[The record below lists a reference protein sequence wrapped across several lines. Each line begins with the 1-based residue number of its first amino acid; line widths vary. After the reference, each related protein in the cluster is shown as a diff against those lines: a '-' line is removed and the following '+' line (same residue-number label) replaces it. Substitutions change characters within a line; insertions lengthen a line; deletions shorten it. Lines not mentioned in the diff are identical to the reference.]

1 MSYTFDTDFS
11 AAGNTNYIVAE
22 GHGFCIHHSAGTTI
36 NMAPTFLR
44 AGTSAHYGIQDG
56 HVRQFLDDRFNAWA
70 AGDAW
75 ANNHLIHIE
84 CVNESAGGDWPVSE
98 HTVDTLVEFLANKC
112 RELNYPRLDVGETL
126 FGHKDFYNTYCM
138 PVDET
143 ELLTPQGWKLLR
155 DINVGD
161 TVAAARMDDLGIV
174 WSHVRAKVK
183 DYVSDCWL
191 SRDFEATADHR
202 VLHYG
207 QTDNERVSP
216 WKEICGCTNKVVT
229 NQNYIPNA
237 GRVYGE
243 GLPLTD
249 AELELI
255 IAVQA
260 DGHYS
265 RDSRVLTDNVC
276 SVRFHLSKKRKIER
290 LIALLDECGIRYTVN
305 LKKDGTTDINCN
317 KALYHLAERYLDNKT
332 FTFKMLKMNRHQ
344 CVLFLDRI
352 LDWDGCRAGNYYCS
366 YDARNRDVVCAVAAT
381 SMVGVKVTGN
391 NVYLKSVRRCVNNGG
406 VKRRKQKTVS
416 CVTVDTGFI
425 LVRQHGRTTITGNC
439 PGQLYDRLGEIAARV
454 NAMLG
459 SGDWQPAPLPD
470 VPVTQD
476 VPPIKYRVYSER
488 QGWLPEMH
496 NRYDTGGS
504 GDNYGGDGSPILYL
518 AMDFPGW
525 YRVCTE
531 RQGWLDP
538 VTQYNVDDLENG
550 CAGDGS
556 PITMVECYYE
566 TPDPDATGYVRIRYA
581 VANVGCGFFAEMED
595 TIPDEYGDTHAGN
608 GGRISAF
615 YAYPL
620 KV

>member
-126 FGHKDFYNTYCM
+126 FGHKDFFNTY
-138 PVDET
+138 
-143 ELLTPQGWKLLR
+143 
-155 DINVGD
+155 
-161 TVAAARMDDLGIV
+161 
-174 WSHVRAKVK
+174 
-183 DYVSDCWL
+183 
-191 SRDFEATADHR
+191 
-202 VLHYG
+202 
-207 QTDNERVSP
+207 
-216 WKEICGCTNKVVT
+216 
-229 NQNYIPNA
+229 
-237 GRVYGE
+237 
-243 GLPLTD
+243 
-249 AELELI
+249 
-255 IAVQA
+255 
-260 DGHYS
+260 
-265 RDSRVLTDNVC
+265 
-276 SVRFHLSKKRKIER
+276 
-290 LIALLDECGIRYTVN
+290 
-305 LKKDGTTDINCN
+305 
-317 KALYHLAERYLDNKT
+317 
-332 FTFKMLKMNRHQ
+332 
-344 CVLFLDRI
+344 
-352 LDWDGCRAGNYYCS
+352 
-366 YDARNRDVVCAVAAT
+366 
-381 SMVGVKVTGN
+381 
-391 NVYLKSVRRCVNNGG
+391 
-406 VKRRKQKTVS
+406 
-416 CVTVDTGFI
+416 
-425 LVRQHGRTTITGNC
+425 C

-459 SGDWQPAPLPD
+459 SGEWQPAPLPD

-488 QGWLPEMH
+488 QGWLSEMH